1 MPLISILVGV
11 VLPKVATPPARDR
24 IKSEASTS
32 PVLPVEPKTASD
44 HVTVIVEL
52 FDAIVGSPDYHFHS
66 ERQCASVI
74 RDCLLA
80 IDYCHDLGV
89 VHRDIKPEN
98 LLLGLGIDSTRKF
111 FKSSKYLDPLKENI
125 LDTFSKS
132 ELLKSLAKR
141 IANLGVN

>member
-52 FDAIVGSPDYHFHS
+52 FDAIVVLVIVGDSWSFNLT
-66 ERQCASVI
+66 ELFVCVVEAASAV
-74 RDCLLA
+74 A
-80 IDYCHDLGV
+80 
-89 VHRDIKPEN
+89 
-98 LLLGLGIDSTRKF
+98 S
-111 FKSSKYLDPLKENI
+111 
-125 LDTFSKS
+125 
-132 ELLKSLAKR
+132 
-141 IANLGVN
+141 